1 MTSAGKQAEAGVS
14 TSIRKH
20 LLAGTFAC
28 LVLVGGLGGWAA
40 LTPLSGAVIAH
51 GQIDVSGNVKRVQH
65 RDGGIVEAI
74 HVADGDRVKA
84 GDVVV
89 RLDATTI
96 RANLAIVET
105 QIVDLLARRQ
115 RLLAEREGGDA
126 LSELALGAGLYPGI
140 ARAELQN
147 SIAAER
153 RLFQA
158 RLVSIESRK
167 SQLGAQVT
175 QSRKEI
181 DGLQARLSATR
192 DQLQLTTEELDGVL
206 PLWDKGL
213 VSIDRLSQL
222 RRSKAELTG
231 TIGQI
236 TAQIASSEGQI
247 LERQIAAGNL
257 EEERRAE
264 AETDL
269 RETDGKL
276 AELVQQAIAARDQ
289 LKHIDIRAP
298 QDGIVHEL
306 AYHTVGGVIPPGET
320 IAIIVPVADELIVNA
335 RIKPTDV
342 DMVAP
347 GQAARLRLT
356 AFNSRRTPE
365 VNARVGVVSA
375 DATVDPATRESYY
388 LARIKIPAEELG
400 RLTEPLLP
408 GMPVEAYVTTSER
421 TALDYLLKPLTDQ
434 FARALREE

>member
-1 MTSAGKQAEAGVS
+1 MTSTSKETEVGVS
-14 TSIRKH
+14 SSIRKH
-20 LLAGTFAC
+20 LLAGVLAC
-28 LVLVGGLGGWAA
+28 AGLIGGLGGWAVM
-40 LTPLSGAVIAH
+40 TPLSGAVIAH
-51 GQIDVSGNVKRVQH
+51 GQVDVSGNVKRVQH
-65 RDGGIVEAI
+65 REGGIVEAI
-74 HVADGDRVKA
+74 YVADGDHVKA
-84 GDVVV
+84 GDVVI

-96 RANLAIVET
+96 RANLAILEA

-115 RLLAEREGGDA
+115 RLLAERESAHDLPDLVLKA
-126 LSELALGAGLYPGI
+126 DLYPGVVG
-140 ARAELQN
+140 AELQN
-147 SIAAER
+147 TIEAER
-153 RLFQA
+153 RLFKA

-175 QSRKEI
+175 QSRKAI
-181 DGLQARLSATR
+181 DGLQARLVATR
-192 DQLQLTTEELDGVL
+192 DQLQLTTDELDGIL

-231 TIGQI
+231 TIGEI
-236 TAQIASSEGQI
+236 ISQIASNEGQI

-257 EEERRAE
+257 DEERRAE
-264 AETDL
+264 AETGL

-276 AELVQQAIAARDQ
+276 AELIQQAIAARDQ
-289 LKHIDIRAP
+289 MKHIDIRAP
-298 QDGIVHEL
+298 QDGIIHEL

-320 IAIIVPVADELIVNA
+320 IAIIVPISDELIVNA

-347 GQAARLRLT
+347 GQTARLRLT

-365 VNARVGVVSA
+365 VNARVGVVAA

-388 LARIKIPAEELG
+388 LARIRIPADELG
-400 RLTEPLLP
+400 KLKEPLLP

-434 FARALREE
+434 FAKALREE

>member
-1 MTSAGKQAEAGVS
+1 MTSTVKDTDAGVS
-14 TSIRKH
+14 SSIRRH
-20 LLAGTFAC
+20 LLAGVLAC
-28 LVLVGGLGGWAA
+28 VGLIGGLGGWAA
-40 LTPLSGAVIAH
+40 MTPIVGAVIAH

-65 RDGGIVEAI
+65 REGGIVEAI

-89 RLDATTI
+89 RLDATSI
-96 RANLAIVET
+96 RANLAILEA

-115 RLLAEREGGDA
+115 RLLAEREGA
-126 LSELALGAGLYPGI
+126 EELPQLEMNADLYPGL
-140 ARAELQN
+140 AGLQT
-147 SIAAER
+147 SLEAER
-153 RLFQA
+153 RLFRA

-167 SQLGAQVT
+167 SQLNAQVT
-175 QSRKEI
+175 QSKKEI

-192 DQLQLTTEELDGVL
+192 DQLQLTTEELEGVL
-206 PLWDKGL
+206 PLWGKGL

-247 LERQIAAGNL
+247 LERQFAAGNL

-264 AETDL
+264 AETNL

-298 QDGIVHEL
+298 QDGVVHEL

-342 DMVAP
+342 DMVGP

-356 AFNSRRTPE
+356 ALNSRRTPE
-365 VNARVGVVSA
+365 LKAKVGVVAA
-375 DATVDPATRESYY
+375 DATTDPATRESYY
-388 LARIKIPAEELG
+388 LARIHIPADELS
-400 RLTEPLLP
+400 RVSEPLLP

-421 TALDYLLKPLTDQ
+421 TALDYLLKPLADQ
-434 FARALREE
+434 FAKALREE

>member
-1 MTSAGKQAEAGVS
+1 MTSMAKETEIGVS
-14 TSIRKH
+14 SSIRKH
-20 LLAGTFAC
+20 LLSGVLAC
-28 LVLVGGLGGWAA
+28 VGLIGGLGGWAA
-40 LTPLSGAVIAH
+40 MTPLAGAVIAH

-65 RDGGIVEAI
+65 REGGIVEAI
-74 HVADGDRVKA
+74 YVVDGDRVKA

-89 RLDATTI
+89 RLDATSI
-96 RANLAIVET
+96 RANLAILET

-115 RLLAEREGGDA
+115 RLLAERESAHD
-126 LSELALGAGLYPGI
+126 LPELVLKADLYPGVVG
-140 ARAELQN
+140 AELQN
-147 SIAAER
+147 TIEAER
-153 RLFQA
+153 RLFKA

-175 QSRKEI
+175 QSRKAI
-181 DGLQARLSATR
+181 DGLQARLMATR

-231 TIGQI
+231 TIGEI
-236 TAQIASSEGQI
+236 ISQIASNEGQI

-257 EEERRAE
+257 DEERRAE
-264 AETDL
+264 AETGL

-276 AELVQQAIAARDQ
+276 AELIQQAISAHDQ
-289 LKHIDIRAP
+289 MKHIDIRAP
-298 QDGIVHEL
+298 QEGIVHEL

-320 IAIIVPVADELIVNA
+320 IAIIVPVSDELIVNA

-342 DMVAP
+342 DMVVP

-365 VNARVGVVSA
+365 VNARIGVVAA

-388 LARIKIPAEELG
+388 LARIRIPAEELG
-400 RLTEPLLP
+400 KLKEPLLP

>member
-1 MTSAGKQAEAGVS
+1 MTSTNKEPEVGVS
-14 TSIRKH
+14 SSIRKH
-20 LLAGTFAC
+20 LLAGVLAC
-28 LVLVGGLGGWAA
+28 VGLIGGLGGWAA
-40 LTPLSGAVIAH
+40 MTPLSGAVIAH
-51 GQIDVSGNVKRVQH
+51 GQVDVSGNVKRVQH
-65 RDGGIVEAI
+65 REGGIVEAI
-74 HVADGDRVKA
+74 YVADGDRVKA

-89 RLDATTI
+89 RLDATSI
-96 RANLAIVET
+96 RANLTILEA

-115 RLLAEREGGDA
+115 RLLAEREGAD
-126 LSELALGAGLYPGI
+126 ELPELKLDTDLYPRLAGLQSS
-140 ARAELQN
+140 LD
-147 SIAAER
+147 AER
-153 RLFQA
+153 RLFKA

-181 DGLQARLSATR
+181 DGLQARLSATQ
-192 DQLQLTTEELDGVL
+192 DQLKLTSDELDGVL
-206 PLWDKGL
+206 PLWNKGL

-247 LERQIAAGNL
+247 LERQLAEGNL

-264 AETDL
+264 AENGL

-320 IAIIVPVADELIVNA
+320 IAIIVPVSDELIVNA

-342 DMVAP
+342 DMVVP

-365 VNARVGVVSA
+365 VNAKVRVVAA
-375 DATVDPATRESYY
+375 DATTDPATRESYY
-388 LARIKIPAEELG
+388 LAKIRIPSEELDK
-400 RLTEPLLP
+400 LKEPLLP

>member
-1 MTSAGKQAEAGVS
+1 
-14 TSIRKH
+14 
-20 LLAGTFAC
+20 
-28 LVLVGGLGGWAA
+28 
-40 LTPLSGAVIAH
+40 
-51 GQIDVSGNVKRVQH
+51 
-65 RDGGIVEAI
+65 
-74 HVADGDRVKA
+74 VKA

-89 RLDATTI
+89 RLDATSI
-96 RANLAIVET
+96 RANLAILET

-115 RLLAEREGGDA
+115 RLLAERESAHD
-126 LSELALGAGLYPGI
+126 LPELVLKADLYPGVVG
-140 ARAELQN
+140 AELQN
-147 SIAAER
+147 TIEAER
-153 RLFQA
+153 RLFKA

-175 QSRKEI
+175 QSRKAI
-181 DGLQARLSATR
+181 DGLQARLMATR

-231 TIGQI
+231 TIGEI
-236 TAQIASSEGQI
+236 ISQIASNEGQI

-257 EEERRAE
+257 DEERRAE
-264 AETDL
+264 AETGL

-276 AELVQQAIAARDQ
+276 AELIQQAISAHDQ
-289 LKHIDIRAP
+289 MKHIDIRAP
-298 QDGIVHEL
+298 QEGIVHEL

-320 IAIIVPVADELIVNA
+320 IAIIVPVSDELIVNA

-342 DMVAP
+342 DMVVP

-365 VNARVGVVSA
+365 VNARIGVVAA

-388 LARIKIPAEELG
+388 LARIRIPAEELG
-400 RLTEPLLP
+400 KLKEPLLP

>member
-1 MTSAGKQAEAGVS
+1 MTSVAKETEIGVS
-14 TSIRKH
+14 SSIRKH
-20 LLAGTFAC
+20 LLAAALAC
-28 LVLVGGLGGWAA
+28 VGLIGGLGGWAA
-40 LTPLSGAVIAH
+40 MTPLAGAVIAH

-65 RDGGIVEAI
+65 REGGIVEAI
-74 HVADGDRVKA
+74 YVADGDRVKA

-89 RLDATTI
+89 RLDATSI
-96 RANLAIVET
+96 RANLAILET

-115 RLLAEREGGDA
+115 RLLAERDGVDQFPA
-126 LSELALGAGLYPGI
+126 LKLNADLYPALTG
-140 ARAELQN
+140 LQA
-147 SIAAER
+147 SIDAER
-153 RLFQA
+153 RLFKA

-181 DGLQARLSATR
+181 DGLQARLAATR
-192 DQLQLTTEELDGVL
+192 DQLQLTTEELEGVL

-247 LERQIAAGNL
+247 LERQYAAGNL

-264 AETDL
+264 AETAL

-298 QDGIVHEL
+298 QDGVVHEL

-320 IAIIVPVADELIVNA
+320 IAIIVPIADELIVNA

-347 GQAARLRLT
+347 GQTARLRLT
-356 AFNSRRTPE
+356 ALNSRRTPE
-365 VNARVGVVSA
+365 LSAKVGVVAA
-375 DATVDPATRESYY
+375 DATTDPATRESYY
-388 LARIKIPAEELG
+388 LARIRIPADELS
-400 RLTEPLLP
+400 RLKEPLLP

-421 TALDYLLKPLTDQ
+421 TALDYLVKPLADQ

>member
-28 LVLVGGLGGWAA
+28 LILVGGLGGWAA

-51 GQIDVSGNVKRVQH
+51 GQVDVSGNVKRVQH

-140 ARAELQN
+140 ARTELQK

-306 AYHTVGGVIPPGET
+306 AYHTMGGVIPAGET
-320 IAIIVPVADELIVNA
+320 IAIVVPVAEELIVNA

>member
-51 GQIDVSGNVKRVQH
+51 GQVDVSGNVKRVQH

-365 VNARVGVVSA
+365 VNARVGIVSA

-421 TALDYLLKPLTDQ
+421 TTLDYLLKPLTDQ

>member
-14 TSIRKH
+14 SSIRKH
-20 LLAGTFAC
+20 LLAGVLAC
-28 LVLVGGLGGWAA
+28 AALVGGLGGWAA

-51 GQIDVSGNVKRVQH
+51 GQVDVSGNVKRVQH
-65 RDGGIVEAI
+65 REGGIVEAI
-74 HVADGDRVKA
+74 YIADGDRVKA

-115 RLLAEREGGDA
+115 RLLAEREGADA
-126 LSELALGAGLYPGI
+126 LSVLALSAGLYPGI
-140 ARAELQN
+140 ARMELQT

-192 DQLQLTTEELDGVL
+192 DQLQLTIEELDGVL

-306 AYHTVGGVIPPGET
+306 GYHTVGGVIPPGET

-356 AFNSRRTPE
+356 AFDSRRTPE

-388 LARIKIPAEELG
+388 LARIRIPAEELG

-434 FARALREE
+434 FARAMREE

>member
-1 MTSAGKQAEAGVS
+1 MTSTSKEKEVGVS
-14 TSIRKH
+14 SSIRKH
-20 LLAGTFAC
+20 LLAGVLAC
-28 LVLVGGLGGWAA
+28 AGLIGGLGGWAVM
-40 LTPLSGAVIAH
+40 TQLSGAVIAH
-51 GQIDVSGNVKRVQH
+51 GQVDVSGNVKRVQH
-65 RDGGIVEAI
+65 REGGIVEEI
-74 HVADGDRVKA
+74 YVADGDLVKA
-84 GDVVV
+84 GDVVI

-96 RANLAIVET
+96 RANLAIVEA

-115 RLLAEREGGDA
+115 RLLAERESAHD
-126 LSELALGAGLYPGI
+126 LPELVLKADLYPGVG
-140 ARAELQN
+140 AELQN
-147 SIAAER
+147 TIEAER
-153 RLFQA
+153 RLFKA

-175 QSRKEI
+175 QSRKAI
-181 DGLQARLSATR
+181 DGLQARLVATR

-231 TIGQI
+231 TIGEI
-236 TAQIASSEGQI
+236 ISQIASNEGQI

-257 EEERRAE
+257 DEERRAE
-264 AETDL
+264 AETGL

-276 AELVQQAIAARDQ
+276 AELIQQAISARDQ
-289 LKHIDIRAP
+289 MKHIDIRAP
-298 QDGIVHEL
+298 QEGIVHEL
-306 AYHTVGGVIPPGET
+306 AYHTVGGVIPAGET
-320 IAIIVPVADELIVNA
+320 IAIIVPIAEELIVNA

-342 DMVAP
+342 DMVIP

-388 LARIKIPAEELG
+388 LARIRIPAEELG
-400 RLTEPLLP
+400 KLTEPLLP

-434 FARALREE
+434 FAKALREE

>member
-1 MTSAGKQAEAGVS
+1 MTSMVKETKAGVS
-14 TSIRKH
+14 ASIRKH
-20 LLAGTFAC
+20 LLAGVIAC
-28 LVLVGGLGGWAA
+28 VGLIGGLGGWAVM
-40 LTPLSGAVIAH
+40 TPLSGAIIAH
-51 GQIDVSGNVKRVQH
+51 GQVDVSGNVKRVQH
-65 RDGGIVEAI
+65 REGGIVEAI
-74 HVADGDRVKA
+74 YVADGDRVKA

-89 RLDATTI
+89 RLDATSI
-96 RANLAIVET
+96 RANLAILET

-115 RLLAEREGGDA
+115 RLLAERDSA
-126 LSELALGAGLYPGI
+126 DELPAINLNTNLYPRLVGLEN
-140 ARAELQN
+140 ALE
-147 SIAAER
+147 AER
-153 RLFQA
+153 RLFKA
-158 RLVSIESRK
+158 RLVSIETRK

-181 DGLQARLSATR
+181 EGLQARLVATR
-192 DQLQLTTEELDGVL
+192 DQLKLTNDELDGVL
-206 PLWDKGL
+206 PLWEKGL

-236 TAQIASSEGQI
+236 IAQIASSEGQI
-247 LERQIAAGNL
+247 LERQFAAGNL

-264 AETDL
+264 AEKDL

-306 AYHTVGGVIPPGET
+306 AFHTVGGVIPPGET
-320 IAIIVPVADELIVNA
+320 IAIIVPVTDELIVNA
-335 RIKPTDV
+335 RIKPTDI
-342 DMVAP
+342 DMVVP

-365 VNARVGVVSA
+365 VNAKVGVVAA
-375 DATVDPATRESYY
+375 DATTDPATRESYY
-388 LARIKIPAEELG
+388 LAKIRIPADELG
-400 RLTEPLLP
+400 KLKEPLLP

-421 TALDYLLKPLTDQ
+421 TALDYLLKPLADQ

>member
-1 MTSAGKQAEAGVS
+1 MTSIGKETEIGVS
-14 TSIRKH
+14 SSIRKH
-20 LLAGTFAC
+20 LLAGVLAC
-28 LVLVGGLGGWAA
+28 IGLIGGLGGWAVM
-40 LTPLSGAVIAH
+40 TPLSGAVIAH

-65 RDGGIVEAI
+65 REGGIIEAI
-74 HVADGDRVKA
+74 YAADGDRVKA

-96 RANLAIVET
+96 RANLAILEA

-115 RLLAEREGGDA
+115 RLLAERESADD
-126 LSELALGAGLYPGI
+126 LPELVLKADLYPGVVGP
-140 ARAELQN
+140 ELQN
-147 SIAAER
+147 TIAAER
-153 RLFQA
+153 RLFKA

-175 QSRKEI
+175 QSRKAI
-181 DGLQARLSATR
+181 DGLQARLVATR
-192 DQLQLTTEELDGVL
+192 DQLQLTTDELDGIL

-213 VSIDRLSQL
+213 VSIERLSQL

-231 TIGQI
+231 TIGEI
-236 TAQIASSEGQI
+236 VAQIASNEGQI

-257 EEERRAE
+257 DEERRAE
-264 AETDL
+264 AETGL

-365 VNARVGVVSA
+365 VNAKVGVVAA

-388 LARIKIPAEELG
+388 LARIRIPSDELG
-400 RLTEPLLP
+400 RLKEPLLP
-408 GMPVEAYVTTSER
+408 GMPVEAYVTTGER

>member
-1 MTSAGKQAEAGVS
+1 MTSMAKETEIGVS
-14 TSIRKH
+14 SSIRKH
-20 LLAGTFAC
+20 LLAGVLAC
-28 LVLVGGLGGWAA
+28 VGLIGGLGGWAA
-40 LTPLSGAVIAH
+40 MTPLSGAVIAH

-65 RDGGIVEAI
+65 REGGIVEVI
-74 HVADGDRVKA
+74 YVADGDRVKA

-89 RLDATTI
+89 RLDATSI
-96 RANLAIVET
+96 RANLAILET

-115 RLLAEREGGDA
+115 RLLAERDGVDQFPA
-126 LSELALGAGLYPGI
+126 LKLNADLYPALTG
-140 ARAELQN
+140 LQA
-147 SIAAER
+147 SIDAER
-153 RLFQA
+153 RLFKA

-181 DGLQARLSATR
+181 DGLQARLAATR
-192 DQLQLTTEELDGVL
+192 DQLQLTTEELEGVL

-247 LERQIAAGNL
+247 LERQYAAGNL

-264 AETDL
+264 AETAL

-298 QDGIVHEL
+298 QDGVVHEL

-320 IAIIVPVADELIVNA
+320 IAIIVPIADELIVNA

-347 GQAARLRLT
+347 GQTARLRLT
-356 AFNSRRTPE
+356 ALNSRRTPE
-365 VNARVGVVSA
+365 LSAKVGVVAA
-375 DATVDPATRESYY
+375 DATTDPATRESYY
-388 LARIKIPAEELG
+388 LARIRIPADELN
-400 RLTEPLLP
+400 RLKEPLLP

-421 TALDYLLKPLTDQ
+421 TALDYLVKPLTDQ